1 MISFDKEQIFIV
13 TGASSGI
20 GKCVAETLNA
30 LGATV
35 VAIARREDKLIELKE
50 NAKFPENIHIEIKD
64 LSENI
69 EELPD
74 YVKSLKAKY
83 GKFSGM
89 AYCAGIG
96 EVQPLQLMDYENTT
110 KEFKINYFA
119 PIFMLKGI
127 SDRRI
132 NTGKGTSCVFIA
144 SIAASCCDKGHV
156 VYSGSKAALISSV
169 KAAAKEL
176 SASGVRLNCVSPSI
190 IETPMTND
198 FEYINSQKEK
208 YPMGIGKPDD
218 VANLLVYLLSDTAKF
233 ISGQN
238 YIIDSGGVL

>member
-20 GKCVAETLNA
+20 GKCVAESLNA

-50 NAKFPENIHIEIKD
+50 NAKFPENIHIEVKD

-89 AYCAGIG
+89 AYCAGISG
-96 EVQPLQLMDYENTT
+96 IHPLQAITMDTLE
-110 KEFKINYFA
+110 KMFKISYYA
-119 PIFMLKGI
+119 PVFLMKGL
-127 SDRRI
+127 SDRRNNI
-132 NTGKGTSCVFIA
+132 GRGASFVFIS
-144 SIAASCCDKGHV
+144 SIGAINCDPGMTA
-156 VYSGSKAALISSV
+156 YAGAKAALAASMKSISR
-169 KAAAKEL
+169 EL
-176 SASGVRLNCVSPSI
+176 SKQGIRLNCVSPSL
-190 IETPMTND
+190 
-198 FEYINSQKEK
+198 INTDMADDISRTYAEGK
-208 YPMGIGKPDD
+208 YPLGIGEVDD
-218 VANLLVYLLSDTAKF
+218 VANMIVFLLSDKTKW
-233 ISGQN
+233 ITSQN
-238 YIIDSGGVL
+238 YIIDCGCS

>member
-50 NAKFPENIHIEIKD
+50 NAKFPENIHIEVKD

-74 YVKSLKAKY
+74 YVKSLKVKY

-89 AYCAGIG
+89 AYCAGMPGI
-96 EVQPLQLMDYENTT
+96 VPLNALDLAHILKM
-110 KEFKINYFA
+110 FKISYLA
-119 PIFMLKGI
+119 PIMMIKGLT
-127 SDRRI
+127 DRRNNI
-132 NTGKGTSCVFIA
+132 GKGASFVFISSLGA
-144 SIAASCCDKGHV
+144 INCDPGMTA
-156 VYSGSKAALISSV
+156 YAGAKAALAASMKSISREVSKQGIRV
-169 KAAAKEL
+169 
-176 SASGVRLNCVSPSI
+176 NCVSPSL
-190 IETPMTND
+190 
-198 FEYINSQKEK
+198 INTDMAEDIARHYAEGK
-208 YPMGIGKPDD
+208 YPFGIGEVED
-218 VANLLVYLLSDTAKF
+218 VTNMIVFLLSDKAKW
-233 ISGQN
+233 ITSQN
-238 YIIDSGGVL
+238 YIIDCGSS

>member
-1 MISFDKEQIFIV
+1 MISFNNEQIFIV

-74 YVKSLKAKY
+74 YVKSLKVKY

-89 AYCAGIG
+89 AYCAGISG
-96 EVQPLQLMDYENTT
+96 IHPIQVVTMDILEKMFRISYYAPVFLM
-110 KEFKINYFA
+110 
-119 PIFMLKGI
+119 KGLV
-127 SDRRI
+127 DRRNNI
-132 NTGKGTSCVFIA
+132 GRGASFVFIS
-144 SIAASCCDKGHV
+144 SIGAINCDPGMSA
-156 VYSGSKAALISSV
+156 YAGAKAALAASMESISREVSKQGIRV
-169 KAAAKEL
+169 
-176 SASGVRLNCVSPSI
+176 NCVSPSL
-190 IETPMTND
+190 
-198 FEYINSQKEK
+198 INTDMAEDIARQYAEGK
-208 YPMGIGKPDD
+208 YPFGIGEVED
-218 VANLLVYLLSDTAKF
+218 VANMIVFLLSDKAKW
-233 ISGQN
+233 ITSQN
-238 YIIDSGGVL
+238 YIIDCGSS